1 MAIAQKPGSMVTGK
15 VRLSFVHILEPHS
28 QEEGKAPKYSACVLI
43 PKSDKTTIAAIEKCV
58 ALAIATG
65 KETRVWAGDKLP
77 KTFRTPLRDGDEE
90 LETGQKKG
98 AEYAGHFFLNASASI
113 KSQPKVVDA
122 RVQAVID
129 PSLVYSGMYA
139 KVTLNFYPYN
149 KEGGVGIGAG
159 LGNVQALS
167 GGAPLGGRTRPEDD
181 FDEELSDAM
190 MG

>member
-1 MAIAQKPGSMVTGK
+1 M
-15 VRLSFVHILEPHS
+15 
-28 QEEGKAPKYSACVLI
+28 
-43 PKSDKTTIAAIEKCV
+43 
-58 ALAIATG
+58 
-65 KETRVWAGDKLP
+65 
-77 KTFRTPLRDGDEE
+77 
-90 LETGQKKG
+90 
-98 AEYAGHFFLNASASI
+98 
-113 KSQPKVVDA
+113 
-122 RVQAVID
+122 ID